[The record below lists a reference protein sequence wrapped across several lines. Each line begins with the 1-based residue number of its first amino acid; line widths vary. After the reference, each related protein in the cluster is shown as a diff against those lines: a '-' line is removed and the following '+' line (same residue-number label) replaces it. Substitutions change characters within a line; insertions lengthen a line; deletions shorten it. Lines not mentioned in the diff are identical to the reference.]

1 MKEHVNLQKKK
12 MIEDPETTNNEVRD
26 LSIQKYHKEKHSKIT
41 NTVFAKLTKNLQGYM
56 YNGLKIRNF

>member
-1 MKEHVNLQKKK
+1 
-12 MIEDPETTNNEVRD
+12 MIESPETTNNEVRD
-26 LSIQKYHKEKHSKIT
+26 SNIQKYHKEKQSKIT